1 MRVALIS
8 DIHAN
13 AVALDAA
20 LSHLRQDGVDEVVC
34 LGDVAQGGAQPAEAV
49 DRLRALGCR
58 VVMGNADAFLVDPD
72 ASREPV
78 TERHLAVREWTLER
92 LGEERVEF
100 LRTFEPTVEA
110 ELAPGR
116 SVLCFHGSP
125 TSYDDVLLPSLSDA
139 ELRGLLGE
147 QAADVLA
154 GGHVHLQWLHR
165 LGDAVFLNPGSVGL
179 SYDHEQPEDDFRFDP
194 WAAYGIVDAGETLEI
209 SFRRV
214 PFDATA
220 VVSAIA
226 DSGIPDGDEL
236 AQRWLPRAE

>member
-20 LSHLRQDGVDEVVC
+20 LSHLRRDSVDEVVC

-58 VVMGNADAFLVDPD
+58 VVMGNADAFLLDPE
-72 ASREPV
+72 ASREPA
-78 TERHLAVREWTLER
+78 TARHLEVREWTLER
-92 LGEERVEF
+92 LGGERLEF
-100 LRTFEPTVEA
+100 LRRFEPTVEV
-110 ELAPGR
+110 ELPPGR
-116 SVLCFHGSP
+116 SLLCFHGSP
-125 TSYDDVLLPSLSDA
+125 ASYDDVLVPSLPEA
-139 ELRGLLGE
+139 EIRALLGGH
-147 QAADVLA
+147 AADVLA

-165 LGDAVFLNPGSVGL
+165 LGDGVFVNPGSVGL
-179 SYDHEQPEDDFRFDP
+179 SYDHEQAEDDFRFDA
-194 WAAYGIVDAGETLEI
+194 WAAYGIVDVGETVEI

-214 PFDATA
+214 PFDSTA
-220 VVSAIA
+220 VVWAIA

-236 AQRWLPRAE
+236 TQRWLPRP